1 MAAIKDNLLIEQG
14 ATFKRSIKWFE
25 PDEITPVNLTDYTA
39 RMHIRAD
46 IESDIILV
54 SLTDLDGITL
64 GGAAGTVVINMN
76 DTVTAALAFLEGV
89 YDLELEDA
97 SGFVTRLT
105 YGGVKVSPEVT
116 R

>member
-25 PDEITPVNLTDYTA
+25 SDEITPVNLTDFTA
-39 RMHIRAD
+39 RMHIRSD
-46 IESDIILV
+46 IDSDIILV
-54 SLTDLDGITL
+54 TLTDLDGITL
-64 GGAAGTVVINMN
+64 GGAAGTIVLNMN
-76 DTVTAALAFLEGV
+76 DTVTSALAFTEGV
-89 YDLELEDA
+89 YDLELENTV
-97 SGFVTRLT
+97 GFVTRLT